1 MHYGV
6 VNLFFLIFK
15 DRPAYR
21 DHLQLIPF
29 QGSCKWF
36 VCIQCFIG
44 LLPRLLLEYIAK
56 IHTILKQ
63 QNFFSKF
70 QSFFWWCGSPATDH
84 HYHCLC

>member
-29 QGSCKWF
+29 QGSCKWLLVF
-36 VCIQCFIG
+36 SHYISTSVRMLACLVACILNRTQRYTQF
-44 LLPRLLLEYIAK
+44 
-56 IHTILKQ
+56 
-63 QNFFSKF
+63 
-70 QSFFWWCGSPATDH
+70 
-84 HYHCLC
+84 